1 MQSSLSHNSTKL
13 LTEIY
18 KTTFWENAVQLSG
31 LGRSDKQ
38 GIERCPLW
46 SKPTLAT
53 TWTLALLFTQHITS
67 QEES

>member
-18 KTTFWENAVQLSG
+18 KTTFWENVALRIKAVQLIG

-38 GIERCPLW
+38 GIEKCPLW

-53 TWTLALLFTQHITS
+53 T
-67 QEES
+67 

>member
-18 KTTFWENAVQLSG
+18 KTTFWENAVQLIG

-38 GIERCPLW
+38 GIEKCPLW